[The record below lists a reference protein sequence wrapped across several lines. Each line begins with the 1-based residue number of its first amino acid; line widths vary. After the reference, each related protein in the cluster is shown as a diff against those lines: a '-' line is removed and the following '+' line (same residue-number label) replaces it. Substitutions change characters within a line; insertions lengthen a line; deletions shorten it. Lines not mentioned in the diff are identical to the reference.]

1 MALVQKN
8 FYGLVKQN
16 GPWAQTVQDKFR
28 TQAPYVYRNNFQTEA
43 PYTVKAGNPAAF
55 ESYSSK
61 SIIYNAPIT
70 PIVLKSGRVKRGKV
84 ERKKIVLIDQNGN
97 PTNPSTNNFLNR
109 FIEAAYRENQQDIVE
124 SEYGSVSDVSRFAST
139 RSSISDT
146 TMSSNSSGN
155 RMSVAT
161 DPEIAENTEDINFL
175 NLGDEM
181 AMPGPIIGE
190 QVVADAPVVG
200 DVEAEGEVN
209 NQHAINEEIRYL
221 LQANNENIQ
230 EGAFIDF
237 VARQDLED
245 PNEIANWDREYEA
258 RYGENL
264 PQYRRRSSASTNPPE
279 YMDIDVDNGPPV
291 YNELQLNPNRRRRAS
306 STVSNGRRVRQRQN
320 EPEPNQRRRRAS
332 STVSNGRRVRQRQ
345 NDPEP
350 NQRRRRASSNVSNG
364 RRVRQRR

>member
-70 PIVLKSGRVKRGKV
+70 PIVLKKGRIKRGKV

-109 FIEAAYRENQQDIVE
+109 FIEEAYRENQQAVVE
-124 SEYGSVSDVSRFAST
+124 SEYGSVSDVSRFNST
-139 RSSISDT
+139 RSSITDT
-146 TMSSNSSGN
+146 TMSSNS

-161 DPEIAENTEDINFL
+161 DSEIAENTEDINFL

-181 AMPGPIIGE
+181 ATPGPIIGE
-190 QVVADAPVVG
+190 QVVANAPVVG
-200 DVEAEGEVN
+200 DVEAQGEVN

-221 LQANNENIQ
+221 LQSSNENTQ
-230 EGAFIDF
+230 AGAFTDF

-245 PNEIANWDREYEA
+245 PEEIAAWDREYEA
-258 RYGENL
+258 RFGENL
-264 PQYRRRSSASTNPPE
+264 PQYRRRSSASSASSAPPV
-279 YMDIDVDNGPPV
+279 YMDIDVDDGPPV
-291 YNELQLNPNRRRRAS
+291 YNELDLNPTRSRARLG
-306 STVSNGRRVRQRQN
+306 T
-320 EPEPNQRRRRAS
+320 QRRRRRNVNNNS
-332 STVSNGRRVRQRQ
+332 LNPTRSRVRLGI
-345 NDPEP
+345 
-350 NQRRRRASSNVSNG
+350 QRRRRRNVNNNSL
-364 RRVRQRR
+364 RRAINSQSLRG

>member
-70 PIVLKSGRVKRGKV
+70 PIVLKKGRIKRGKV
-84 ERKKIVLIDQNGN
+84 ERKKIVLIDENGN

-109 FIEAAYRENQQDIVE
+109 FTEAAYRENQQAVVE
-124 SEYGSVSDVSRFAST
+124 SEYGSVSDVSRFNSP
-139 RSSISDT
+139 RSSITDT
-146 TMSSNSSGN
+146 TMSSNS

-161 DPEIAENTEDINFL
+161 DSEIAENTEDINFL

-181 AMPGPIIGE
+181 ATPGPIIGE
-190 QVVADAPVVG
+190 QVVANAPVVG
-200 DVEAEGEVN
+200 DVEAQGEVN

-221 LQANNENIQ
+221 LQSSNENT
-230 EGAFIDF
+230 EAGAFTDF

-245 PNEIANWDREYEA
+245 PDEIAAWDREYEA
-258 RYGENL
+258 RFGENL
-264 PQYRRRSSASTNPPE
+264 PQYRRRSSASSASSAPPV
-279 YMDIDVDNGPPV
+279 YMDIDVDEGPPV
-291 YNELQLNPNRRRRAS
+291 YNELDLNPTRSRRRNVNNNSLRRAINS
-306 STVSNGRRVRQRQN
+306 QNLRRLVT
-320 EPEPNQRRRRAS
+320 QRRRKVNNNLS
-332 STVSNGRRVRQRQ
+332 RRDINSQSLRRLGT
-345 NDPEP
+345 
-350 NQRRRRASSNVSNG
+350 QRRRNVNNNSLRRAINSQS
-364 RRVRQRR
+364 